1 MTKGT
6 REVTT
11 SVSISNWT
19 TQHTAPRVVSRSD
32 TNSALS
38 QDVVLISG
46 RLISTDGANEV
57 LISVEPAT
65 IDRKLAIRNLN
76 RALQGETVKSNT
88 ASRGS

>member
-1 MTKGT
+1 MTDG
-6 REVTT
+6 RRQVTT

-19 TQHTAPRVVSRSD
+19 TQHNAPRVVSKSD
-32 TNSALS
+32 TNGALT

-46 RLISTDGANEV
+46 RLISTRGANEV

-76 RALQGETVKSNT
+76 RTLQGGTAKSNT